1 MIYARPADTFDATTN
16 GAPTG
21 LTGTLGVRVIDQP
34 AGATMLARTTAG
46 ISEQPPGSGIY
57 SVTLIAP
64 AIAGSYLVVWDTGGA
79 TPVYALEELQV
90 AGVLPA
96 DVVISPGGNV
106 VVSFTDYTPPPR
118 YDGQSWTQAR
128 IEEAAAATGPWALID
143 TKTLTPDLDPTNPVP
158 RSFTTE
164 LATLDS
170 GWYRVAWVDAQG
182 DASAPTEPIPNVA
195 GGGAVPTVDE
205 VAALLQERT
214 WANGVQQSTFNTDTT
229 PTADQA
235 QRLIDLAVDDV
246 LIAFG
251 GAIPTG
257 YESRARMLATLR
269 AATLIE
275 NSFFRRDVENNTS
288 PYAQYQAMY
297 LADLERLGEDPGV
310 ASGRGGFAS
319 VRVVPAVVDP
329 LARLLP

>member
-1 MIYARPADTFDATTN
+1 MT
-16 GAPTG
+16 
-21 LTGTLGVRVIDQP
+21 
-34 AGATMLARTTAG
+34 
-46 ISEQPPGSGIY
+46 
-57 SVTLIAP
+57 
-64 AIAGSYLVVWDTGGA
+64 
-79 TPVYALEELQV
+79 
-90 AGVLPA
+90 
-96 DVVISPGGNV
+96 
-106 VVSFTDYTPPPR
+106 VVSFTDYIPPPR
-118 YDGQSWTQAR
+118 YDAQSWTQAR
-128 IEEAAAATGPWALID
+128 IEEAAVSTGPWAILE
-143 TKTLTPDLDPTNPVP
+143 TKDLAPLDANPAQP
-158 RSFTTE
+158 QKRSFTTE

-170 GWYRVAWVDAQG
+170 GWYRITWLDAQG
-182 DASAPTEPIPNVA
+182 AASPPTEPVPNVP
-195 GGGAVPTVDE
+195 GGGAVPAVDE

-214 WANGVQQSTFNTDTT
+214 WANGVQQGTFNTDTT

-251 GAIPTG
+251 GTVPVG

-319 VRVVPAVVDP
+319 VPLRSPYVPVTP
-329 LARLLP
+329 